1 MSTQK
6 QPSIKKGVTRQCEKV
21 VKMKGA
27 AKKWLLWYT
36 FDSKTFNSNNS
47 GLIPGTAGMRQHKL
61 TLIAAIKKFS
71 IKILLSQ
78 PFLGCYGS
86 VNA

>member
-47 GLIPGTAGMRQHKL
+47 GEFCTDSWYSWDEATQVNLNC
-61 TLIAAIKKFS
+61 
-71 IKILLSQ
+71 
-78 PFLGCYGS
+78 CY
-86 VNA
+86 